1 MDFLAELR
9 TLWFMT
15 EKKSQKSSRGLVVR
29 VKTARGRS
37 NASNRWLA
45 RQLND
50 PYVQKAK
57 REGYR
62 SRAAYK
68 LSEIDD
74 RFHFLG
80 KGKNVV
86 DLGSAPGGWAQV
98 AVQRCGENRV
108 VGIDLL
114 EIPPIAGT
122 NFLTMDFM
130 DDTAPDALKVL
141 MGNPDI
147 VLSDMAPN
155 ASGNQKLDHMRIV
168 LLVEAAFHFACEVL
182 KPDGIF
188 VAKVWQGG
196 AKTELLA
203 EIKRRFTT
211 VKHVKPKASRQD
223 SAETFLVAMG
233 FKG

>member
-1 MDFLAELR
+1 
-9 TLWFMT
+9 MT
-15 EKKSQKSSRGLVVR
+15 DKKPKKSSRGVVVR
-29 VKTARGRS
+29 VKTASGRTIS
-37 NASNRWLA
+37 SSRWLA

-57 REGYR
+57 KEGYR
-62 SRAAYK
+62 SRAAFK

-74 RFHFLG
+74 RFHFLA

-86 DLGSAPGGWAQV
+86 DLGAAPGGWAQV

-114 EIPPIAGT
+114 EIPAIPGAT
-122 NFLTMDFM
+122 FLAMDFM
-130 DDTAPDALKVL
+130 DDAAPDALKAL
-141 MGNPDI
+141 MGHPDI

-155 ASGNQKLDHMRIV
+155 ASGNQKLDHMRIII
-168 LLVEAAFHFACEVL
+168 LVEAAFYFACEVL
-182 KPDGIF
+182 KPGGVF

-196 AKTELLA
+196 AESGVLA
-203 EIKRRFTT
+203 EIKRRFAT

-223 SAETFLVAMG
+223 SAETFLVATG